1 MKLRVVDLLAHVRA
15 HRHLLINRT
24 ATCRTTRR
32 ASSCAPRRCTTRAT
46 APRSSRWST
55 TCSRHSDAT
64 RYYTSRRDRHGM
76 HAVRHRALT
85 HRHIRQRVPNHAP
98 GVLLPPAGEAHLA
111 AARRGDRPV
120 CAHRVPRAAGV
131 HTDVHALLPPV
142 PRLSGRRG
150 LLTSACPR
158 DARPLCDAAVA
169 RATPLR
175 VRRYCTATGPDGG
188 RVR

>member
-64 RYYTSRRDRHGM
+64 RYYTWRRDRHGM
-76 HAVRHRALT
+76 SRGITPSRIAT
-85 HRHIRQRVPNHAP
+85 IRQRVPNHVP
-98 GVLLPPAGEAHLA
+98 GVFLPPAGEAHLA

-120 CAHRVPRAAGV
+120 RAHRVPRAAGV

-142 PRLSGRRG
+142 PRLSGGRG
-150 LLTSACPR
+150 LLTGACLR
-158 DARPLCDAAVA
+158 DARPLRGASAAQ
-169 RATPLR
+169 P
-175 VRRYCTATGPDGG
+175 
-188 RVR
+188 